1 MRATYSTELHL
12 CNNKLTRTM
21 TYSMIEDAGLTNMLA
36 AQLLHWLVGN
46 STAPAQ
52 ASCPCLLLLPLP
64 AFGLPVVVRTALS

>member
-12 CNNKLTRTM
+12 CNNKLTSTI

-46 STAPAQ
+46 
-52 ASCPCLLLLPLP
+52 
-64 AFGLPVVVRTALS
+64 